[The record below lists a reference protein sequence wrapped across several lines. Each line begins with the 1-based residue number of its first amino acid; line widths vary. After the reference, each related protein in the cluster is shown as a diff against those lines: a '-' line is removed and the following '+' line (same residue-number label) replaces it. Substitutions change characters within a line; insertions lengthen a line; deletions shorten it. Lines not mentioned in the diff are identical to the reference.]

1 MSDKLYYFTLGV
13 VIMGI
18 ISMFVVRYIPTP
30 KPDFVCGGCGSMQW
44 HSVVAEG
51 EFALNGI

>member
-1 MSDKLYYFTLGV
+1 MADKLYYFTLGV

-30 KPDFVCGGCGSMQW
+30 RTPDSCMVCNDCW
-44 HSVVAEG
+44 WFELAEG
-51 EFALNGI
+51 DE

>member
-1 MSDKLYYFTLGV
+1 MADKLYYFTLGV

-51 EFALNGI
+51 DE